1 MTEGLLT
8 VTIVEFDKKMQ
19 RNSKIILILEYS

>member
-8 VTIVEFDKKMQ
+8 VTKVKFDKKMH